1 MRIQINKRNMN
12 SDEIDEVRSTYNIIE
27 ETSSTIIID
36 VSINEL
42 NTVKELYHAMV
53 EINEDT

>member
-1 MRIQINKRNMN
+1 MN